1 MVTSVNVQVCPPMSF
16 YLGKMV
22 LDSLFDGLEWCR
34 WFDSGSSHLTDNEE
48 VMTKGA
54 AQSG

>member
-1 MVTSVNVQVCPPMSF
+1 MSF